1 MSFVEFEVGFIKNNY
16 SLGPSGLDRFFV
28 TNSSINHFLRYPLSL
43 NESVNHILTFGR
55 SVPKNSLRFNT
66 SLVSL
71 RSSKMVTQP
80 PLVFFIFLVTKWKF
94 TTSLL
99 RNNWRSCCCLL
110 KPFKTR
116 NTDKHQRWSH
126 NKWRNESWNHCCCEQ
141 RAKRPSLLLQNQPG
155 R

>member
-1 MSFVEFEVGFIKNNY
+1 MGLWVQSLKAAHLPTLEIWVEQKGNQQVKKEREMRLVTQTRI
-16 SLGPSGLDRFFV
+16 SLRSDLICSTRNHSHGPSGLDGFFV
-28 TNSSINHFLRYPLSL
+28 TNSSINQFLRYPLWS

-99 RNNWRSCCCLL
+99 RNNWCSCC
-110 KPFKTR
+110 
-116 NTDKHQRWSH
+116 
-126 NKWRNESWNHCCCEQ
+126 
-141 RAKRPSLLLQNQPG
+141 
-155 R
+155 